1 MAAPLDTALCAVLG
15 VLLPAAAASAAS
27 LPVVLAHSRWMAASV
42 ERALRRAAS
51 GDGDGGDGWAA
62 VVSGCSALVE
72 VFGKVPS
79 LDTSE
84 HGAGAAAAA
93 AAAAALL
100 AGAGAAS
107 MKAVDSEAL
116 SEGVGAAADRCERL
130 QRALLLLLTK
140 RAHGA
145 ARLRWSQRAL
155 LDALTALRSMP
166 AVQLPAAAAIAS
178 LSPLI
183 GARSS
188 PVRFGALALFERL
201 QSAEAEAGAAAASEE
216 GAEEEGDADE
226 PLPLRFLFGGAAQT
240 VAGRRAAA
248 DGEAMVALDRLEE
261 LMGDAADAEARML
274 AWSAALALLAHARPT
289 AAARVS
295 AGWKHS
301 GLPGFLNETLLPLLP
316 LARPPPGSG
325 AASLAA
331 PTSLGESDPP
341 PGAAE
346 VAVAVFAALLSR
358 VPALAR
364 HWYTSELSRAAHAA
378 VARYT
383 ELHVTPALLRREA
396 EAISAAPS
404 SGDDFV
410 VKASIGARSVTA
422 TYSYEGTYMQIVL
435 RLDRAHPLRAVEVE
449 CTQRA
454 GVSDARWRKW
464 QRTISTMLLAQ
475 NGSLRDALAL
485 FKENVDRVFEGE
497 GERGA
502 PRRVMTACQP

>member
-316 LARPPPGSG
+316 LPRPPAPRLRSRISG
-325 AASLAA
+325 GAHIARRERPAARRSRGGGGGVCSPAVEGAGARSPLVH
-331 PTSLGESDPP
+331 LG
-341 PGAAE
+341 
-346 VAVAVFAALLSR
+346 
-358 VPALAR
+358 ALAR
-364 HWYTSELSRAAHAA
+364 GACRGGALHGAARHAGA
-378 VARYT
+378 AAARGGGD
-383 ELHVTPALLRREA
+383 LRRA
-396 EAISAAPS
+396 
-404 SGDDFV
+404 
-410 VKASIGARSVTA
+410 
-422 TYSYEGTYMQIVL
+422 
-435 RLDRAHPLRAVEVE
+435 
-449 CTQRA
+449 
-454 GVSDARWRKW
+454 
-464 QRTISTMLLAQ
+464 
-475 NGSLRDALAL
+475 
-485 FKENVDRVFEGE
+485 
-497 GERGA
+497 
-502 PRRVMTACQP
+502 